1 MLRSNIY
8 HMLKRIIDK
17 GNYDADDILNKLD
30 TYYLVGRLTDDQYL
44 ELMFMVSEQGKP
56 PIPDIDPEN

>member
-8 HMLKRIIDK
+8 HMLKRIIEK
-17 GNYDADDILNKLD
+17 GNYDAEDILNKLD

-44 ELMFMVSEQGKP
+44 ELMFMVSEQSKP

>member
-1 MLRSNIY
+1 
-8 HMLKRIIDK
+8 MLKRIIDK